1 MNKIFLLAFLALN
14 VVFGC
19 QSPNH
24 TSEVKTDRVQSVLDS
39 LLLVNQ
45 VPGLNYSIVSKDQS
59 TEAYS
64 SGYADVHQ
72 RILMTPEHVMFSGS
86 VGKTYA
92 VALLM
97 QLLDEGRFNL
107 EDRIIDF
114 FPELEWMEMLPNI
127 QEITVEMLLQHTSGL
142 PRYVMKPEV
151 WDSLQKNPD
160 KVWTYLDRLQVLFND
175 DPLHEAGKGWEYSDS
190 NYILL
195 GMLIEK
201 LSQQPYYDLL
211 KAKILIPEG
220 LTQSFPSVRRDLQG
234 LPVGYSDLP
243 EWFHMPQEVVVD
255 GLYAFN
261 PQLEWTGGGM
271 ASTTSDLARWAHIY
285 YSGKLFSN
293 SSLQKI
299 VTPNDQAKSL
309 DPIMSYGIGSFIYKT
324 NFGLAYAHTGFV
336 PGFNA
341 IFAYYPELQLSVA
354 LQVNCDYASQKI
366 PLIDYLDALVASSI
380 R

>member
-1 MNKIFLLAFLALN
+1 LAL
-14 VVFGC
+14 VGVFGC

-24 TSEVKTDRVQSVLDS
+24 TSEVETDRVQSVLDS

-45 VPGLNYSIVSKDQS
+45 VPGLNYSIVSKEQNLK
-59 TEAYS
+59 TYS

-97 QLLDEGRFNL
+97 QLLDEGRFDL
-107 EDRIIDF
+107 QDRIIDF

-160 KVWTYLDRLQVLFND
+160 KIWTYLDRLRVLFND
-175 DPLHEAGKGWEYSDS
+175 DPLHKAGEGWEYSDS

-220 LTQSFPSVRRDLQG
+220 LTQSFPSVRRDLAG

-309 DPIMSYGIGSFIYKT
+309 DPIMSYEIGSFIYKT
-324 NFGLAYAHTGFV
+324 NFGPAYAHTGFF
-336 PGFNA
+336 PGFNS
-341 IFAYYPELQLSVA
+341 IFAYYPELQVSVA